1 MTRYKNKC
9 THPGDFI
16 TKIMKYKE
24 QQQEGRGVLQLKWK
38 RGKKKKLA
46 QAKKKKNHYN
56 SKLQKSLSS
65 YSHIATKN
73 WLPNFTCRTTKVW
86 DNLHPNQIAQHR
98 PRLHSSWGY
107 KSAKQ

>member
-46 QAKKKKNHYN
+46 QTKKKKSLQFEVTKIIVLWQPYSNQ
-56 SKLQKSLSS
+56 KLAPKL
-65 YSHIATKN
+65 H
-73 WLPNFTCRTTKVW
+73 LPNNKG
-86 DNLHPNQIAQHR
+86 LGQ
-98 PRLHSSWGY
+98 SS
-107 KSAKQ
+107 S